1 MLTVA
6 ETVQTRCGE
15 GEVLPEDLLQM
26 LQQEGRCAS
35 AGRNQIAG
43 AIVRQTATNEECR
56 RPGKNPEI
64 NLRLIRSSL

>member
-15 GEVLPEDLLQM
+15 DEVSPEDLLQM

-56 RPGKNPEI
+56 RPMKNPEI
-64 NLRLIRSSL
+64 NLRLIRISL

>member
-1 MLTVA
+1 MLIFA
-6 ETVQTRCGE
+6 ETGQARCGE
-15 GEVLPEDLLQM
+15 DEVSREALLQM

-56 RPGKNPEI
+56 RPMKTPEI